1 MPRSFLLSYTALLTT
16 LASLAASPAS
26 AQTPSPLSGVWTINR
41 QASEFPKEIGFNI
54 DLPVPNGDGQ
64 TGASGASGGG
74 RGGRRGSSGGG
85 NTRTTGG
92 SPFTARRESYEDSQR
107 LRILTAEARTPA
119 MRLVLV
125 DNLAA
130 VIITNEL
137 GQARTLHPNGK
148 EESVDIEGIPMPVTS
163 VRDGDRL
170 IAVYH
175 AAQDRDVRYT
185 YSASG
190 GRLVVELQL
199 LDHGAGDK
207 AMRIYDNGTG
217 NNNADAPASA
227 SSSSGS
233 SGGSRAATASDPFD
247 QRPGAEFKGLKT
259 LGLLVEDLGPEAATC
274 GLKHDTIEDALSK
287 RLTAGGLTV
296 RKNSDDDTYVYVNI
310 ITTAEPNGNCVSRY
324 DAFLYSHATA
334 KLSFHDQ
341 PVLVQ
346 VSLLHRGGIGSSISG
361 AHATA
366 VARGLEGYIDLF
378 VTQIRDSNK

>member
-1 MPRSFLLSYTALLTT
+1 MRRPLLLALILSTAGW
-16 LASLAASPAS
+16 LAPAS
-26 AQTPSPLSGVWTINR
+26 ADAQTPSPLSGVWTINR

-54 DLPVPNGDGQ
+54 DLPVPNSDGQ
-64 TGASGASGGG
+64 TGASGSNGGGG
-74 RGGRRGSSGGG
+74 RGRRGSSGGG
-85 NTRTTGG
+85 GNTRTSGG

-119 MRLVLV
+119 NRLVLV

-130 VIITNEL
+130 VILTNEL

-148 EESVDIEGIPMPVTS
+148 EESVDLEGIPVPVTS

-175 AAQDRDVRYT
+175 VSQDRDIRYT

-207 AMRIYDNGTG
+207 AIRIYDNGIGT
-217 NNNADAPASA
+217 NNADAPASA
-227 SSSSGS
+227 SSNSP
-233 SGGSRAATASDPFD
+233 GGSRAATASDPFD

-259 LGLLVEDLGPEAATC
+259 LGLLVEDLGPEAASC
-274 GLKHDTIEDALSK
+274 GLKHDTIEEALSK

-310 ITTAEPNGNCVSRY
+310 ITTAEPSGNCVSRY

-334 KLSFHDQ
+334 KLTFHDQ

-346 VSLLHRGGIGSSISG
+346 VSLLHRGGIGISISG

>member
-1 MPRSFLLSYTALLTT
+1 MRRLLLLALILSTAGW
-16 LASLAASPAS
+16 LAPAPAD

-54 DLPVPNGDGQ
+54 DLPVPNSDGQ
-64 TGASGASGGG
+64 TGASGAGGGGG
-74 RGGRRGSSGGG
+74 RGRRGSSGGG
-85 NTRTTGG
+85 TRAAGA

-107 LRILTAEARTPA
+107 IRILIAEARTPA
-119 MRLVLV
+119 TRLVLV

-148 EESVDIEGIPMPVTS
+148 EESVDMEGIPIPVTS

-170 IAVYH
+170 IALYH

-199 LDHGAGDK
+199 LDHGVGDK
-207 AMRIYDNGTG
+207 AMRIYDNGIGT
-217 NNNADAPASA
+217 NSADAPASA
-227 SSSSGS
+227 SSGSSGS

-247 QRPGAEFKGLKT
+247 QRPGAEFKGLKS
-259 LGLLVEDLGPEAATC
+259 LGLLVEDLGPEAASC

-296 RKNSDDDTYVYVNI
+296 RKNSDDDTYVYVNV

-334 KLSFHDQ
+334 KLTFHDQ

-346 VSLLHRGGIGSSISG
+346 VSLLHRGGIGSSISA